1 MALVG
6 CISTDRYCHRRLDKG
21 SGSGRSWFCM
31 DVGGAYKDQK
41 YVEIKQGR
49 DHKDYRQL
57 QTEHEWLEKQL
68 AEVQSK
74 YTSLQMPRL
83 AAPERLLFVHSRRD
97 KAVRENL
104 CAMAAMPLFSPYSSG
119 PLSD

>member
-49 DHKDYRQL
+49 VKIIKITVSCKQNMNGWKSSWLRCRASIPACKCRDLLLLRGYCSS
-57 QTEHEWLEKQL
+57 THEGTRLSEKIYVLWLL
-68 AEVQSK
+68 CH
-74 YTSLQMPRL
+74 Y
-83 AAPERLLFVHSRRD
+83 SRRTLAD
-97 KAVRENL
+97 
-104 CAMAAMPLFSPYSSG
+104 P
-119 PLSD
+119 